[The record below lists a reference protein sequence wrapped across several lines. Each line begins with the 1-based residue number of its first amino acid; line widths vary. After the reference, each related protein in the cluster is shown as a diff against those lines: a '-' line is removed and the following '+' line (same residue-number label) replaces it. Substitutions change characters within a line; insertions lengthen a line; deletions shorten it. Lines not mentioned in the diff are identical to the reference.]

1 MEMTECIN
9 FLLTQAQQKV
19 FKYLKSELDPFNLTP
34 VQYGVLQCLW
44 DEGSQTPKQ
53 IGNILSLDGS
63 TITGILDR
71 LENKAFLMR
80 DTCKEDRRTIKV
92 ELTEKGSEL
101 REPIGKIIEEVNKKV
116 LKQFSLEE
124 KKQLKKI
131 LKLISNENP
140 L

>member
-19 FKYLKSELDPFNLTP
+19 FKYLKSELDPFNVTP

-53 IGNILSLDGS
+53 IGNVLSLDGS

-71 LENKAFLMR
+71 LESKALIMR
-80 DTCKEDRRTIKV
+80 NIGIEDRRTFKV
-92 ELTEKGSEL
+92 ELTKKGSNL
-101 REPIGKIIEEVNKKV
+101 REPIGKIIEEVNIEV
-116 LKQFSLEE
+116 LKQFSSEE
-124 KKQLKKI
+124 QNQLKEI
-131 LKLISNENP
+131 LKRI
-140 L
+140 

>member
-19 FKYLKSELDPFNLTP
+19 FKYLKLELDPFNVTP

-53 IGNILSLDGS
+53 IGNVLGLDGS

-71 LENKAFLMR
+71 LENKALIVR
-80 DTCKEDRRTIKV
+80 NTYIGDRRTIKV
-92 ELTEKGSEL
+92 ELTEEGSKL
-101 REPIGKIIEEVNKKV
+101 REPIGKIVEEVNIEI
-116 LKQFSLEE
+116 LKQFSSEE
-124 KKQLKKI
+124 IDQLKKT
-131 LKLISNENP
+131 LKQI
-140 L
+140 

>member
-19 FKYLKSELDPFNLTP
+19 FKCLKSELEPFNVTP

-44 DEGSQTPKQ
+44 DKGSQTPKQ
-53 IGNILSLDGS
+53 IGSVLGLDSS

-71 LENKAFLMR
+71 LENKALIMR
-80 DTCKEDRRTIKV
+80 NTCKGDRRTINV
-92 ELTEKGSEL
+92 DFTEEGLKL
-101 REPIGKIIEEVNKKV
+101 RDPIGKIIEEVNKEV

-124 KKQLKKI
+124 QNQLKKFLERI
-131 LKLISNENP
+131 
-140 L
+140 

>member
-19 FKYLKSELDPFNLTP
+19 FKYLKSELEPFNVTP

-53 IGNILSLDGS
+53 IGNVLSLDGS

-71 LENKAFLMR
+71 LENKALLMR
-80 DTCKEDRRTIKV
+80 NTGIEDRRTIKV
-92 ELTEKGSEL
+92 ELTKEGSEL
-101 REPIGKIIEEVNKKV
+101 QIGRAHV
-116 LKQFSLEE
+116 
-124 KKQLKKI
+124 
-131 LKLISNENP
+131 
-140 L
+140 

>member
-19 FKYLKSELDPFNLTP
+19 FKYLKSELEPFNVTP

-53 IGNILSLDGS
+53 IGNVLSLDGS

-71 LENKAFLMR
+71 LENKALLMR
-80 DTCKEDRRTIKV
+80 NTGIEDRRTIKV
-92 ELTEKGSEL
+92 ELTKEGSEL
-101 REPIGKIIEEVNKKV
+101 RKPIGEIIEEVNKKV
-116 LKQFSLEE
+116 LKQFSSEE
-124 KKQLKKI
+124 KNQLKKI
-131 LKLISNENP
+131 LKRI
-140 L
+140 

>member
-19 FKYLKSELDPFNLTP
+19 FKYLKSELDPFNVTP

-44 DEGSQTPKQ
+44 DEGTQTPKQ
-53 IGNILSLDGS
+53 IGSVLSLDGS

-71 LENKAFLMR
+71 LETKALLMR
-80 DTCKEDRRTIKV
+80 NNGIGDRRTIKV
-92 ELTEKGSEL
+92 QLTEKGSEL
-101 REPIGKIIEEVNKKV
+101 REPIGKIIEEVNIKV

-124 KKQLKKI
+124 INQLKEF
-131 LKLISNENP
+131 LKRI
-140 L
+140 

>member
-19 FKYLKSELDPFNLTP
+19 FKYLKSELDPFNVTP

-53 IGNILSLDGS
+53 IGNVLGLDGS

-71 LENKAFLMR
+71 LENKALIVR
-80 DTCKEDRRTIKV
+80 NTYIGDRRTIKV
-92 ELTEKGSEL
+92 ELTEEGSKL
-101 REPIGKIIEEVNKKV
+101 REPIGKIVEDVNIEV
-116 LKQFSLEE
+116 LKQFSSEE
-124 KKQLKKI
+124 IDQLKKN
-131 LKLISNENP
+131 LKQI
-140 L
+140 